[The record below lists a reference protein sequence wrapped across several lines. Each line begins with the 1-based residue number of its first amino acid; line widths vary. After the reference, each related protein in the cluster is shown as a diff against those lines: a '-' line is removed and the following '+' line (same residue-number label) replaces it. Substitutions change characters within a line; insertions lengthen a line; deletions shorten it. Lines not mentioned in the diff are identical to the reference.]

1 MAPQDIIIQPLVTE
15 RSMDQMEDKKYSFKV
30 YVKANKSEIK
40 KAVEKLFDVQVEK
53 VNTIRMPGKKRRMGV
68 HTGKTSD
75 WKKAIVTLT
84 KESKTIEFFE
94 GL

>member
-30 YVKANKSEIK
+30 HVKANKSEIK

-53 VNTIRMPGKKRRMGV
+53 IGRAHV
-68 HTGKTSD
+68 
-75 WKKAIVTLT
+75 
-84 KESKTIEFFE
+84 
-94 GL
+94 